1 VGNSMQLKTL
11 TRDDR
16 YTKAT
21 YFIMGFGS
29 YIRGQRIKGILFFA
43 AELLYIMYMLLY
55 GIKSL
60 GNFIT
65 LGTTEQQWI
74 FNAELGL
81 NVQQPGDNSML
92 MLLYGV
98 ITLLITAGAVVLWY
112 ASLNAAREAQAL
124 AEQNRHIPVFIEE
137 LQQLA
142 DSKFHIVLLI
152 LPVAGVLVF
161 TILPLIYMI
170 LIAFTN
176 YDSNHQPPGKLFDW
190 VGFDN
195 FSAILLQRTTLSRS
209 FLPILGW
216 TLTWAV
222 FATFSNYIFGIIL
235 AILINKKGIRFKGF
249 WRTILI
255 LTIAVPQFVSL
266 LIMRNMLNNYGAINE
281 LLLNLGIIN
290 ERIPFLTDPLL
301 AKISV
306 LMVNLWIGIP
316 YTMLISTGIL
326 LNIPTEQYEAA
337 RVDGASSFMI
347 FRKITM
353 PQILYVTTPYLITQ
367 FIGNLNNFNIIYL
380 LTDGG
385 PSNSN
390 YYYAGSTDLL
400 VTWLYKLTADHR
412 DYSIAS
418 TIGILVFIISAAIS
432 LITYSRSGS
441 YKEEGSY
448 Q

>member
-1 VGNSMQLKTL
+1 MQLKTL